1 MSNPKLPQFVTSADL
16 TAEAA
21 ARAAADSAEGSTR
34 ASADTTLSSAITAE
48 ASARAAA
55 DALLQPLSS
64 ALTSWAAVS
73 RASGFDTFCATPSSA
88 NLRSLVSDESG
99 TGALLFA
106 DGALGTPSSGTLT
119 NCTGLPATG
128 VTGTALVA
136 SAIGTT
142 VQAYAANLTTWAACT
157 PGTGVTTAL
166 AVNVGS
172 AGAFVVNGGALGT
185 PSSGTLT
192 SCTGLPISTGVSG
205 LGTNVATFLATPS
218 SANLAAA
225 VTDETGSGALV
236 FANSPT
242 LVTPALGTPSSGTLS
257 NCSGYPVFVASGA
270 SHAAGA
276 VPDPGA
282 SSGTSKYLREDAT
295 WVVPP
300 TTGVGYG
307 QLRKLDTTYSP
318 DLLLLFNGN
327 LTDSGSI
334 GATVTVDSGNAKYSY
349 MRNLQCIGI
358 GSGLARLI
366 GTISSLRATGDI
378 TIQMLIRR
386 LVATA
391 GSPVNQIVACSG
403 ASASETEANNA
414 VWAFRH
420 PTAADPSTMG
430 WLSEHSTGTDDTFA
444 PTDCF
449 MDAGDMLVAVR
460 RSSNVITFWQNGY
473 KVSTSSALTTPTG
486 GTTASFYFGGNDVG
500 LCQPFACACL
510 KINLSALSDANLLAE
525 ANLVF
530 GD

>member
-1 MSNPKLPQFVTSADL
+1 MSVDRTPASVGAANDPGDSPLPATSNHVHEGATVAAVTAAQDDATTALANAATALSTANSAASDAATALALASAAQPGDAELTALAGLTSAANKLPYFTGSGTAALADF
-16 TAEAA
+16 TAAG
-21 ARAAADSAEGSTR
+21 RALVDDAD
-34 ASADTTLSSAITAE
+34 ASAQRTTLGLGT
-48 ASARAAA
+48 
-55 DALLQPLSS
+55 L
-64 ALTSWAAVS
+64 
-73 RASGFDTFCATPSSA
+73 ATQ
-88 NLRSLVSDESG
+88 SG
-99 TGALLFA
+99 TFSGTSSGTNTGDQTSIVGISGTKAQFNTA
-106 DGALGTPSSGTLT
+106 CSDGDFVYSGDALGTPSSGTLT
-119 NCTGLPATG
+119 NCTG
-128 VTGTALVA
+128 
-136 SAIGTT
+136 
-142 VQAYAANLTTWAACT
+142 
-157 PGTGVTTAL
+157 
-166 AVNVGS
+166 
-172 AGAFVVNGGALGT
+172 
-185 PSSGTLT
+185 
-192 SCTGLPISTGVSG
+192 
-205 LGTNVATFLATPS
+205 
-218 SANLAAA
+218 
-225 VTDETGSGALV
+225 
-236 FANSPT
+236 
-242 LVTPALGTPSSGTLS
+242 
-257 NCSGYPVFVASGA
+257 YPVFIASGA
-270 SHAAGA
+270 SHAAGI

-366 GTISSLRATGDI
+366 GTISSLRTTGDI

-403 ASASETEANNA
+403 PSASETEANNA

-430 WLSEHSTGTDDTFA
+430 WFSEHNTGTDDLYS

-449 MDAGDMLVAVR
+449 MDAGDMLVAAR
-460 RSSNVITFWQNGY
+460 RSSNVVTFWQNGY
-473 KVSTSSALTTPTG
+473 VVSTSGTLTTPTG
-486 GTTASFYFGGNDVG
+486 GTSALFFFGGNDVG